1 MIGCPLHRVALGF
14 VFALVT
20 CASAVANQLSHF
32 PSPHQPW
39 TSREYVNFYFG
50 HYNGNRAL
58 PHLRS
63 EATARLFDRL
73 VDRDNVRQLVE
84 SGASLAEKR
93 GELAVILS
101 TMGEIR
107 AAYAYALYVGEPLQE
122 ELTRIRSFML
132 FLIDQAVDLGGGRDD
147 PAASAWRTTLWNVV
161 ESMSER
167 QVYSASQ
174 VAALSDAV
182 VAHYPQLNAILTD
195 SDRQKLRQRI
205 ALSAAVERD
214 EGAREAYLR
223 LLEVVSR

>member
-1 MIGCPLHRVALGF
+1 MLHLAVLGLFLAL
-14 VFALVT
+14 AT
-20 CASAVANQLSHF
+20 AANAVAGQLSHF
-32 PSPHQPW
+32 PSPGEPW

-63 EATARLFDRL
+63 EATARLFGRL
-73 VDRDNVRQLVE
+73 VDRENVRQLVE
-84 SGASLAEKR
+84 SRISLEEKR

-132 FLIDQAVDLGGGRDD
+132 FLIDQAVGLGGGRGD
-147 PAASAWRTTLWNVV
+147 PAASAWRTTVWNVV
-161 ESMSER
+161 ESMAER
-167 QVYSASQ
+167 DVYSAGQ

-182 VAHYPQLNAILTD
+182 AAHFPQLSAILTE
-195 SDRQKLRQRI
+195 SDRKKLRRRI
-205 ALSAAVERD
+205 TLAAAAETDD
-214 EGAREAYLR
+214 EARKAYHR
-223 LLEVVSR
+223 LLAVVPQ

>member
-1 MIGCPLHRVALGF
+1 MLHRAILGLFLAL
-14 VFALVT
+14 AT
-20 CASAVANQLSHF
+20 AANAVAGQLSHF
-32 PSPHQPW
+32 PSPHQTW

-63 EATARLFDRL
+63 GATARLFNRL
-73 VDRDNVRQLVE
+73 VDRDNVRQLIE
-84 SGASLAEKR
+84 SSVSLEEKR

-132 FLIDQAVDLGGGRDD
+132 FLIDRAVSLSGGRDD

-167 QVYSASQ
+167 DVYSAGQ

-182 VAHYPQLNAILTD
+182 AAHFPQLSTILTD
-195 SDRQKLRQRI
+195 SDRQKLRERI
-205 ALSAAVERD
+205 TLVAAAERD
-214 EGAREAYLR
+214 DEAREAYLR
-223 LLEVVSR
+223 LLAVVSQ

>member
-1 MIGCPLHRVALGF
+1 MRRPLLHRAAFYLLITL
-14 VFALVT
+14 AT
-20 CASAVANQLSHF
+20 CASAVASQLSHF

-73 VDRDNVRQLVE
+73 VDPDNVRRLVE
-84 SGASLAEKR
+84 SSASIDEKR

-107 AAYAYALYVGEPLQE
+107 AAYAYSLYVGEPLQE
-122 ELTRIRSFML
+122 ELTRVRSFML
-132 FLIDQAVDLGGGRDD
+132 FLIDRAVALSGGRGDA
-147 PAASAWRTTLWNVV
+147 AASAWKTTLWNVV

-167 QVYSASQ
+167 DVYTADQ
-174 VAALSDAV
+174 VAALSDAIIT
-182 VAHYPQLNAILTD
+182 HYPRLSVILTE
-195 SDRQKLRQRI
+195 SDRLRLHDRI
-205 ALSAAVERD
+205 KGLAVAERD
-214 EGAREAYLR
+214 EEAREAYRR
-223 LLEVVSR
+223 LLEVVSQ

>member
-1 MIGCPLHRVALGF
+1 MIGCPLHRAALGF
-14 VFALVT
+14 VFALAT
-20 CASAVANQLSHF
+20 GASAVAGQLSHF

-84 SGASLAEKR
+84 SGVSLEEKR

-132 FLIDQAVDLGGGRDD
+132 FLIDEAVGLGGGRGD

-182 VAHYPQLNAILTD
+182 AVHYPQLSAILTD
-195 SDRQKLRQRI
+195 SDRQKLRRRI
-205 ALSAAVERD
+205 SLAAAAESD
-214 EGAREAYLR
+214 DGAREAYLR

>member
-1 MIGCPLHRVALGF
+1 MIGCPLHRTALGF
-14 VFALVT
+14 VFALVICT
-20 CASAVANQLSHF
+20 SAVAGQLSHF

-63 EATARLFDRL
+63 EATSRLFDRL

-84 SGASLAEKR
+84 SGASLDEKR

-132 FLIDQAVDLGGGRDD
+132 FLIDESVGLGGGRGD
-147 PAASAWRTTLWNVV
+147 PVASAWRTTLWNVV

-182 VAHYPQLNAILTD
+182 AAHFPQLSAILTD
-195 SDRQKLRQRI
+195 TDRQKLRQRI
-205 ALSAAVERD
+205 AVSAAAERD
-214 EGAREAYLR
+214 EGVREAYLR